1 MESNNF
7 LKKDPVTKIV
17 INKDEKAYND
27 YKFKIDI
34 TQQLKILR
42 KEIEVI
48 KNQLVLLKEK
58 N

>member
-17 INKDEKAYND
+17 INKDEKSYND
-27 YKFKIDI
+27 YKFKIDV